1 MSCQK
6 QWKLGNSGE
15 ILLKLYK
22 KIKRSTW
29 NFLSRKKK
37 SLQKKER
44 ISRVEWIHTA

>member
-1 MSCQK
+1 MSRQK
-6 QWKLGNSGE
+6 QRKLGNSGE

-37 SLQKKER
+37 
-44 ISRVEWIHTA
+44 ISPEKRKNQ

>member
-29 NFLSRKKK
+29 NFFIQKKKNLSRKKK
-37 SLQKKER
+37 ES
-44 ISRVEWIHTA
+44 VG

>member
-37 SLQKKER
+37 NLSRKKKE
-44 ISRVEWIHTA
+44 SVG